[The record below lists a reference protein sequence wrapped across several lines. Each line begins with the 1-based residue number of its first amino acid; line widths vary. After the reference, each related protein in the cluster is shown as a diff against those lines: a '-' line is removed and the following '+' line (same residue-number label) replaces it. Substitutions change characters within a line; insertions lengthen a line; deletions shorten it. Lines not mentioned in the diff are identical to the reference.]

1 MILAGDV
8 GGTNTRLAVFET
20 GARCS
25 QPIAEATLASQR
37 YASLG
42 DIVQPFLSTYGPDVR
57 FACFGVAGPVQHG
70 RSKAVNLPWEVDA
83 QQLARHTGLDMVW
96 LLNDLEATAYGVTE
110 LTPQDTVTI
119 NPGAP
124 HVEGNAA
131 IIAAGTGL
139 GEAGLYWH
147 EGRYWPFASEGG
159 HTSFAPI
166 NEVHVALLRYLQQRF
181 SHVSWERVVSGPGL
195 YNIYIFLRD
204 TGRGQE
210 LPWVAE
216 EMQQQEPAAVISGAA
231 LTGQC
236 ALCVQALTLFV
247 ELYGAEAG
255 NLALKVMATAGVF
268 IGGGIAPKILAK
280 LREPVFM
287 QAFTAKGRLQS
298 VLETVPVHVILND
311 KTALC
316 GAARYAMLHSATRN
330 TS

>member
-8 GGTNTRLAVFET
+8 GGTNTRLAVFAMDAM
-20 GARCS
+20 GS
-25 QPIAEATLASQR
+25 QPMAEATVASQS

-42 DIVQPFLSTYGPDVR
+42 DIVQPFLSTYGSNVR
-57 FACFGVAGPVQHG
+57 FACFGVAGPVQQGHS
-70 RSKAVNLPWEVDA
+70 RAVNLPWEVDA
-83 QQLARHTGLDMVW
+83 QQLARQTGLDRVW

-110 LTPQDTVTI
+110 LRPQDTVTL

-124 HVEGNAA
+124 NAEGNAA

-139 GEAGLYWH
+139 GEAGLYRH
-147 EGRYWPFASEGG
+147 EGQYWPFATEGG
-159 HTSFAPI
+159 HTSFAPG
-166 NEVHVALLRYLQQRF
+166 NEVHIALLRHLQQRF

-195 YNIYIFLRD
+195 YNIYTFLRD

-210 LPWVAE
+210 LPWVTE
-216 EMQQQEPAAVISGAA
+216 EMHQQDPAAVISGAA

-236 ALCVQALTLFV
+236 ALCVHALSIFV

-268 IGGGIAPKILAK
+268 IGGGIAPKILAQ

-298 VLETVPVHVILND
+298 VLEAVPVHVILND
-311 KTALC
+311 KTALY
-316 GAARYAMLHSATRN
+316 GAARYAMLHSETRN
-330 TS
+330 I